1 MLDKKSISFGGK
13 IMTKY
18 NPFDNF
24 VAVMDKAAGVMGIS
38 EEDYLTFK
46 YPERE
51 LKVALPV
58 RMDDGSLKV
67 FEGFRIQ
74 HSTLRGPAKGGVRY
88 HQNVNVDE
96 VRALS
101 AWMTFKCAVAAIPY
115 GGGKGGIVCRPREMS
130 KGELERLTRTYI
142 DKISAIISP
151 NTDIPAPDVGTNAQ
165 TMDWMVDEYSKLK
178 GESVYG
184 IVTGK
189 SIEIGGSKGR
199 NEATGRGVCFVTLE
213 MMKKY
218 NMKPEDCKIV
228 IQGMGNVGSISA
240 KLLAEEGAKIVA
252 VSDVS
257 CAIYNENG
265 LDIAG
270 IYKYLDSGKNLLDGY
285 TGDCK
290 RITNAELLELPCD
303 ILIPAALEN
312 QITAENADRIKAKIV
327 IEAANG
333 PTSVEADE
341 ILNKKGVKVLPDIL
355 SNSGGVIVSYFEW
368 VQNLQNFY
376 WEEDDVNAKLKRQIV
391 GAFND
396 VFDAREKY
404 DCTFRVAAY
413 IVALN
418 RLVTAKKLRG

>member
-1 MLDKKSISFGGK
+1 
-13 IMTKY
+13 MTKY

-74 HSTLRGPAKGGVRY
+74 HNTLRGPAKGGVRY

-240 KLLAEEGAKIVA
+240 KLLAEEGAKIIA

>member
-1 MLDKKSISFGGK
+1 MAKIPMEKASKLINLDPNAEAVISQ
-13 IMTKY
+13 
-18 NPFDNF
+18 
-24 VAVMDKAAGVMGIS
+24 
-38 EEDYLTFK
+38 
-46 YPERE
+46 PERTLE
-51 LKVALPV
+51 VSIPV
-58 RMDDGSLKV
+58 KMDDGHVEV
-67 FEGFRIQ
+67 FTGYRSQ
-74 HSTLRGPAKGGVRY
+74 NSTVLGPAKGGVRY
-88 HQNVNVDE
+88 HQNVSMDE
-96 VRALS
+96 VKTLGF
-101 AWMTFKCAVAAIPY
+101 WMTTKCAIAGLPY

-240 KLLAEEGAKIVA
+240 KLLAEEGAKIIA